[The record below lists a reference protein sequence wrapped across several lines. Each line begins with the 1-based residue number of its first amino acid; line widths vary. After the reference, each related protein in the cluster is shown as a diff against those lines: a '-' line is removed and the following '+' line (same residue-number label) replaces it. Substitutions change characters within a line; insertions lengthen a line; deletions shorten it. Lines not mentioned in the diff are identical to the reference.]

1 MVLGKTLLSSAD
13 LEAQTALEL
22 PDRHTLWCDGG
33 PTYTVN
39 ILSGNNFFSFNNLDY
54 DNAINICAA
63 FLNFN
68 AGIQT
73 TQTPIVECTIV
84 QDVTIVPPV
93 PVLPTPW

>member
-39 ILSGNNFFSFNNLDY
+39 ILSGNNFFSFNNLEY
-54 DNAINICAA
+54 NNAINICAA

-68 AGIQT
+68 TGIDN
-73 TQTPIVECTIV
+73 TQYNYVECAIV
-84 QDVTIVPPV
+84 QDFTLVPALTNS
-93 PVLPTPW
+93 LPRW

>member
-1 MVLGKTLLSSAD
+1 MVLEKKRLSSVD

-33 PTYTVN
+33 YTVN
-39 ILSGNNFFSFNNLDY
+39 ILSGNNFFSFNNLEY
-54 DNAINICAA
+54 NNAINLCAA

-73 TQTPIVECTIV
+73 TQNNYVDCTII
-84 QDVTIVPPV
+84 QDLSLVPPV
-93 PVLPTPW
+93 TVPTPPVW